1 MRRGLWWIEMNG
13 QSAATHRAEV
23 EAWRQKRYA
32 ALRRPMG
39 WLTLIGL
46 DWLHAGTNKLGTD
59 PAADVA
65 LPSGPPFAGT
75 ITTGVGAPV
84 ADAADDLLQH
94 DGRPVRELQLA
105 TDAHGEPTLL
115 ELGAL
120 RLCVIERGRR
130 LAVRT
135 WDPGAPARSRFDGI
149 PHFPVDERWR
159 LEGHLEPGTAGRV
172 KVPDVLGDVEEE
184 ASPGTIAFEVDGV
197 THRLQT
203 LGGGDDGELWLIF
216 ADATNGVETYG
227 GGRFL
232 YTAPPQPDGSVIIDF
247 NVAYNPPCVF
257 SPYATCPLPWPANR
271 LAIRVEAG
279 ELVVSDTTEH

>member
-1 MRRGLWWIEMNG
+1 MRRGLWWIAMNG
-13 QSAATHRAEV
+13 QSTAAHRAEV
-23 EAWRQKRYA
+23 AAWRQKRYA

-46 DWLHAGTNKLGTD
+46 DWLNAGENRLGTD
-59 PAADVA
+59 PGVEVS
-65 LPSGPPFAGT
+65 LPSGPPIAGT
-75 ITTGVGAPV
+75 ITTGDGAPI

-94 DGRPVRELQLA
+94 EGRRVRELRLA

-120 RLCVIERGRR
+120 RLCVIERGQR

-135 WDPGAPARSRFDGI
+135 WDPEAPSRSRFEGI

-159 LEGHLEPGTAGRV
+159 LEARLEPGTAGRV
-172 KVPDVLGDVEEE
+172 KVPDVLGDVAEEE
-184 ASPGTIAFEVDGV
+184 FPGTIAFDVDGV
-197 THRLQT
+197 THWLQA
-203 LGGGDDGELWLIF
+203 LEGGDDGELWLIF

-232 YTAPPQPDGSVIIDF
+232 YTAPPNPDGSVIIDF
-247 NVAYNPPCVF
+247 NMAYNPPCAF
-257 SPYATCPLPWPANR
+257 SQFATCPLPWQANR
-271 LAIRVEAG
+271 LGIRVEAG
-279 ELVVSDTTEH
+279 ELAPPDTAGH